1 MRRWLVVP
9 LLVAA
14 TPQVAATQQPQDSI
28 IAPRQDS
35 TIAARPQPTAGL
47 TLADALGQAR
57 TKSPAYQQVLNN
69 AAPARWGV
77 RNAYGNFLPSLNLSG
92 AVGYTGSGES
102 QFGAFFARTSPFV
115 SSNYQVGLQWSLDGR
130 VLAGPGQQKALQRA
144 TGEDIEDAG
153 VSLRA
158 DVTTQYLNVLAA
170 VAQTEVARE
179 QVKRNNEFLRLA
191 RARHQVGQATLLD
204 VRQAEATRAT
214 SEVAL
219 LQGYQ
224 AENEA
229 KLELFRR
236 IGVPPPVPVQQIA
249 LTDSFPVAPPVY
261 SRDELVKLAEEQ
273 NPSLKA
279 LRERETAARANVRA
293 VRSDFFPRLTAQ
305 AGWSGFTQQ
314 FTSDSQLLTET
325 LVRAQGLAAQ
335 CQFNN
340 QIRTGLSLGG
350 VVPDC
355 FGPNGLDP
363 IGGRLLHPA
372 AQQIRDANN
381 VFPFNFTSQPF
392 QAALTVS
399 LPIFTGFSR
408 HLQLAEARAQQQDAD
423 ESVRAQGLLVRANV
437 EGRYLALGTSYQA
450 IAAQATGREA
460 AREQLRL
467 AQDRYRVGLGS
478 ALEVSD
484 AQNAVQRAE
493 GDYIT
498 AVYDY
503 HRAIAALEAAVGRPL
518 R

>member
-9 LLVAA
+9 LLAAA
-14 TPQVAATQQPQDSI
+14 TPRVAATQQPQDSM
-28 IAPRQDS
+28 
-35 TIAARPQPTAGL
+35 IAARPRPTAGIS
-47 TLADALGQAR
+47 LADALGQAR

-69 AAPARWGV
+69 ATPARWGV
-77 RNAYGNFLPSLNLSG
+77 RNAYGNFLPSLNVSG
-92 AVGYTGSGES
+92 GLGYTGSGES
-102 QFGAFFARTSPFV
+102 QFGAFFEPTSPFV
-115 SSNYQVGLQWSLDGR
+115 SSNYQIGLQWRLDGR

-144 TGEDIEDAG
+144 TSQDIEDAG
-153 VSLRA
+153 VGLRA
-158 DVTTQYLNVLAA
+158 DITTQYLNVLAT

-179 QVKRNNEFLRLA
+179 QVRRNNEFLRLA

-219 LQGYQ
+219 LQAYQ

-236 IGVPPPVPVQQIA
+236 IGVPPPVPVQEME

-314 FTSDSQLLTET
+314 FTDDSQLLSQR
-325 LVRAQGLAAQ
+325 LSSAQQLAAQ
-335 CQFNN
+335 CLFEN
-340 QIRTGLSLGG
+340 QIRNGLSLGG
-350 VVPDC
+350 VNPDC
-355 FGPNGLDP
+355 LGSNGLDP
-363 IGGRLLHPA
+363 IGRRLLAPT

-408 HLQLAEARAQQQDAD
+408 HLQLAEARAQQEDAD

-437 EGRYLALGTSYQA
+437 EARYLALGTSYQA
-450 IAAQATGREA
+450 IAAQATGRDA

-498 AVYDY
+498 AVYNY

>member
-14 TPQVAATQQPQDSI
+14 TPQVAATQQPQDS
-28 IAPRQDS
+28 
-35 TIAARPQPTAGL
+35 TIAVRPQSTAGL
-47 TLADALGQAR
+47 SLADALGQAR
-57 TKSPAYQQVLNN
+57 TKSPAYQQVLND

-77 RNAYGNFLPSLNLSG
+77 RNAYGNFLPSLNVSG
-92 AVGYTGSGES
+92 GVGYSGSGES
-102 QFGAFFARTSPFV
+102 QFGAFFEPTTRFV
-115 SSNYQVGLQWSLDGR
+115 SSNYQVGLQWRLDGR
-130 VLAGPGQQKALQRA
+130 VLAGPRQQKALQRA
-144 TGEDIEDAG
+144 TSEDIEDAG

-158 DVTTQYLNVLAA
+158 DITTQYLNVLAA

-219 LQGYQ
+219 LQAYQ

-236 IGVPPPVPVQQIA
+236 IGVPPPVPVQQVS

-261 SRDELVKLAEEQ
+261 TREELVKLAEEQ

-314 FTSDSQLLTET
+314 FTDDSQLLRQR
-325 LVRAQGLAAQ
+325 LSSAQQLAAQ
-335 CQFNN
+335 CQFEN
-340 QIRTGLSLGG
+340 QVRTGLSLGG

-355 FGPNGLDP
+355 FGPNGLDAT
-363 IGGRLLHPA
+363 GGALA
-372 AQQIRDANN
+372 ATTAQQIRDANS

-392 QAALTVS
+392 QAALTIS

-437 EGRYLALGTSYQA
+437 EARYLALGSSYQA

-484 AQNAVQRAE
+484 AQNAIQRAE

-498 AVYDY
+498 AVYTY

>member
-9 LLVAA
+9 CLVVAA
-14 TPQVAATQQPQDSI
+14 VRIAAAQEP
-28 IAPRQDS
+28 QDS
-35 TIAARPQPTAGL
+35 TIAARPQPTAAL
-47 TLADALGQAR
+47 SLADALGQAR
-57 TKSPAYQQVLNN
+57 TKSPAYLQVVNN

-77 RNAYGNFLPSLNLSG
+77 RNAYGTFLPSLNVSG
-92 AVGYTGSGES
+92 GLGYTGSGQS
-102 QFGAFFARTSPFV
+102 QFGAFFGPTSPFV
-115 SSNYQVGLQWSLDGR
+115 SSSYQIGLQWRLDGR
-130 VLAGPGQQKALQRA
+130 VLAGPSQQNALQRA
-144 TGEDIEDAG
+144 TTEDIEDAG

-170 VAQTEVARE
+170 VASTEVARE

-191 RARHQVGQATLLD
+191 RARQQVGQATMLD

-219 LQGYQ
+219 LQAYQ

-236 IGVPPPVPVQQIA
+236 MGIAPPVPVQQIA

-261 SRDELVKLAEEQ
+261 TRDELVRMAEQQ

-279 LRERETAARANVRA
+279 LKERETAARANVRA

-314 FTSDSQLLTET
+314 FTDDSQLLG
-325 LVRAQGLAAQ
+325 QKLASALQLNAQ

-355 FGPNGLDP
+355 LGRSGLDP
-363 IGGRLLHPA
+363 TGVALAPDT

-381 VFPFNFTSQPF
+381 VFPFSFTKQPF
-392 QAALTVS
+392 QAALTIS

-408 HLQLAEARAQQQDAD
+408 HLQLAEARAQQEDAD
-423 ESVRAQGLLVRANV
+423 ESERAQGLLDRPND
-437 EGRYLALGTSYQA
+437 EGRYLALGTAYQA
-450 IAAQATGREA
+450 IAAQSTGREA

-484 AQNAVQRAE
+484 AQNAVQKAE

>member
-1 MRRWLVVP
+1 
-9 LLVAA
+9 
-14 TPQVAATQQPQDSI
+14 
-28 IAPRQDS
+28 
-35 TIAARPQPTAGL
+35 
-47 TLADALGQAR
+47 
-57 TKSPAYQQVLNN
+57 
-69 AAPARWGV
+69 
-77 RNAYGNFLPSLNLSG
+77 
-92 AVGYTGSGES
+92 
-102 QFGAFFARTSPFV
+102 
-115 SSNYQVGLQWSLDGR
+115 
-130 VLAGPGQQKALQRA
+130 
-144 TGEDIEDAG
+144 
-153 VSLRA
+153 
-158 DVTTQYLNVLAA
+158 
-170 VAQTEVARE
+170 
-179 QVKRNNEFLRLA
+179 
-191 RARHQVGQATLLD
+191 
-204 VRQAEATRAT
+204 
-214 SEVAL
+214 
-219 LQGYQ
+219 
-224 AENEA
+224 
-229 KLELFRR
+229 
-236 IGVPPPVPVQQIA
+236 VPPPVPVQQVA

-261 SRDELVKLAEEQ
+261 TREELVKLAEEQ

-314 FTSDSQLLTET
+314 FTDDSPLLRQR
-325 LVRAQGLAAQ
+325 LSSAQQLAAQ
-335 CQFNN
+335 CRFEN
-340 QIRTGLSLGG
+340 QVRTGLSLGG

-355 FGPNGLDP
+355 FGPNGLDAT
-363 IGGRLLHPA
+363 GGALA
-372 AQQIRDANN
+372 ASTAQQIRDANN

-423 ESVRAQGLLVRANV
+423 ENVRAQGLLVRANV
-437 EGRYLALGTSYQA
+437 EARYLALGTSYQA

-484 AQNAVQRAE
+484 AQNAIQRAE

>member
-9 LLVAA
+9 CLVVAA
-14 TPQVAATQQPQDSI
+14 VRIAAAQEP
-28 IAPRQDS
+28 QDS
-35 TIAARPQPTAGL
+35 TIAARPQPTAAL
-47 TLADALGQAR
+47 SLADALGQAR
-57 TKSPAYQQVLNN
+57 TKSPAYLQVVNN

-77 RNAYGNFLPSLNLSG
+77 RNAYGTFLPSLNVSG
-92 AVGYTGSGES
+92 GVGYTGSGES
-102 QFGAFFARTSPFV
+102 QFGAFFDQTSPFV
-115 SSNYQVGLQWSLDGR
+115 SSNYQIGLQWRLDGR
-130 VLAGPGQQKALQRA
+130 VLAGPSQQKALQRA
-144 TGEDIEDAG
+144 TTEDIEDAG

-170 VAQTEVARE
+170 VAGTEVARE

-191 RARHQVGQATLLD
+191 RARQQVGQATMLD

-219 LQGYQ
+219 LQAYQ

-236 IGVPPPVPVQQIA
+236 MGIAPPVPVQQIA

-261 SRDELVKLAEEQ
+261 TRDELVRMAEEQ

-279 LRERETAARANVRA
+279 LKARETAARANVRA

-314 FTSDSQLLTET
+314 FTDDNQLLTQQ
-325 LVRAQGLAAQ
+325 LRSAQQVAAQ
-335 CQFNN
+335 CQFEN
-340 QIRTGLSLGG
+340 QVRTGLSLGG

-355 FGPNGLDP
+355 FGRNGLDP
-363 IGGRLLHPA
+363 TGGALA
-372 AQQIRDANN
+372 SATAQQIRDANS
-381 VFPFNFTSQPF
+381 VFPFNFSGQPF
-392 QAALTVS
+392 QAALTIS

-437 EGRYLALGTSYQA
+437 EGRYLALGSAYQA
-450 IAAQATGREA
+450 IAAQSTGREA

-484 AQNAVQRAE
+484 AQNAVQKAE

>member
-9 LLVAA
+9 FLLAGVPLTAVAQEVPDTFA
-14 TPQVAATQQPQDSI
+14 V
-28 IAPRQDS
+28 
-35 TIAARPQPTAGL
+35 RPLATAGL
-47 TLADALGQAR
+47 SLADALGQGRAR
-57 TKSPAYQQVLNN
+57 SPAYLQVLNN
-69 AAPARWGV
+69 AGPARWGV
-77 RNAYGNFLPSLNLSG
+77 RNAYGNFLPSLNVSG
-92 AVGYTGSGES
+92 GVGYTGSGQS
-102 QFGAFFARTSPFV
+102 QFGAFFRPTSPFWN
-115 SSNYQVGLQWSLDGR
+115 SNYQIGFAWQFDGR
-130 VLAGPGQQKALQRA
+130 VLAGPGQQTALQRA
-144 TGEDIEDAG
+144 TNEEIEDAG
-153 VSLRA
+153 VGLRA
-158 DVTTQYLNVLAA
+158 DITTQYLNTLAA

-204 VRQAEATRAT
+204 VRQAEATQAT

-219 LQGYQ
+219 LQAYQ
-224 AENEA
+224 AENDA

-236 IGVPPPVPVQQIA
+236 MGVTPPAPIQQIE
-249 LTDSFPVAPPVY
+249 LTDSFPVVPPVY
-261 SRDELVKLAEEQ
+261 NRDELLKMAEEQ

-314 FTSDSQLLTET
+314 FTNENLLLDQQLATGQQ
-325 LVRAQGLAAQ
+325 AAAQ
-335 CQFNN
+335 CQFDN
-340 QIRTGLSLGG
+340 QVRAGLNLGG
-350 VVPDC
+350 IVPDC

-363 IGGRLLHPA
+363 TGTMLSPTT
-372 AQQIRDANN
+372 AQQVHNGNN
-381 VFPFNFTSQPF
+381 VFPFSFTGQPF
-392 QAALTVS
+392 QAALTIS

-423 ESVRAQGLLVRANV
+423 ESVRAQALLVQANV
-437 EGRYLALGTSYQA
+437 ESRYLALGAAYQA
-450 IAAQATGREA
+450 IGAQATGRDA

-484 AQNAVQRAE
+484 AQNAVQKAE
-493 GDYIT
+493 GDYVA
-498 AVYDY
+498 AVYAY
-503 HRAIAALEAAVGRPL
+503 HRAITALEAAVGRPL

>member
-9 LLVAA
+9 LLAVAA
-14 TPQVAATQQPQDSI
+14 PGVATAQAAPDSTT
-28 IAPRQDS
+28 IAP
-35 TIAARPQPTAGL
+35 RPQPTASL
-47 TLADALGQAR
+47 TLADALGEAR
-57 TKSPAYQQVLNN
+57 TKSPAYLQVLNN
-69 AAPARWGV
+69 AAPAHWGV

-92 AVGYTGSGES
+92 GLGYTGSGES
-102 QFGAFFARTSPFV
+102 QFGAFFGSTAPFV
-115 SSNYQVGLQWSLDGR
+115 SSNYQIGLQWHLDGR
-130 VLAGPGQQKALQRA
+130 VLAGPSQQKALQRA
-144 TGEDIEDAG
+144 TGQDIEDAG
-153 VSLRA
+153 VGLRA
-158 DVTTQYLNVLAA
+158 DISTQYLNVLAA

-219 LQGYQ
+219 LQAYQ

-236 IGVPPPVPVQQIA
+236 MGVPPPVPVQQVA
-249 LTDSFPVAPPVY
+249 LTDSFPVTPPAY
-261 SRDELVKLAEEQ
+261 SRDELLKLAEDQ

-279 LRERETAARANVRA
+279 LKEREAAARANVRA

-314 FTSDSQLLTET
+314 FTNDSQLLSQR
-325 LVRAQGLAAQ
+325 LNSAQQLAAQ
-335 CQFNN
+335 CQFEN
-340 QIRTGLSLGG
+340 QVRTGLSLGG

-355 FGPNGLDP
+355 FGVNGLDAT
-363 IGGRLLHPA
+363 GGALAPA
-372 AQQIRDANN
+372 TAQQIRDANS

-392 QAALTVS
+392 QAALTIS

-408 HLQLAEARAQQQDAD
+408 HLQLAEARAQQEDAD
-423 ESVRAQGLLVRANV
+423 ESVRAQALLVRANV
-437 EGRYLALGTSYQA
+437 EARYLALGTAYQA
-450 IAAQATGREA
+450 IAAQATGRDA

-478 ALEVSD
+478 ALEVTD

-503 HRAIAALEAAVGRPL
+503 HRAIAALEAAVGRPI